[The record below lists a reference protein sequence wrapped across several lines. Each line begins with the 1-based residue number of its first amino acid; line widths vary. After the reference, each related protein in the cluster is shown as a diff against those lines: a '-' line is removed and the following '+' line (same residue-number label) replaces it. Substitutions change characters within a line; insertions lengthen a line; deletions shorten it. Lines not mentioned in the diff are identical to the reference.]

1 MVASSQLRPRILVSS
16 WFSKKSRHPSLPPS
30 RMRSSSLDLKASIE
44 MERTNEM
51 CTPRPRCT
59 PAHDRQMKMPNL
71 GDAHCG
77 DGALQS
83 QHMLFLDSFWMARSC
98 FHGEETS

>member
-1 MVASSQLRPRILVSS
+1 M
-16 WFSKKSRHPSLPPS
+16 
-30 RMRSSSLDLKASIE
+30 E

-77 DGALQS
+77 EGALQS
-83 QHMLFLDSFWMARSC
+83 QQRLLLASCWIARS
-98 FHGEETS
+98 